1 MGFRKFVDVLLGL
14 DKDTPAPV
22 NTLQRWQNVLLTGSR
37 QRQMGQYEDAQRTFQ
52 AVLGEARAVGNRMA
66 EATALGHLGA
76 LYTERKQWAAAEEA
90 LDQALAIAREQQ
102 NSTLLAAVL
111 NDRAHFLQAK
121 GERPAAQEAFEEAL
135 TYARQGTDA
144 HLTAHILAELSD
156 LYLEDSN
163 ASYAYRLLEEANQLT
178 HHQVPAFVGRLGKA
192 AVAIGREVEG
202 HRWIVQ
208 ALRLSHAMG
217 NSEQEAQWAITLAQR
232 YATQGRLDEA
242 ERLYQRAAVLLKSGL
257 RLKPVEYVHYLLQR
271 ADLSHQVGRYDDA
284 IRLAEQAIPLAED
297 LGLTAEVARAHG
309 LLGMAS
315 RAAGNH
321 DQAIGHLQT
330 ALSYLPRETPPTSRF
345 ELQLE
350 LARVQQEIRPAE
362 ARETYCQVVS
372 AAREHGEKGV
382 LARALTYL
390 GRLEHAQGQTQAALE
405 AWREAAD
412 LFEALGDSHFLAPLL
427 CDIANLL
434 KDRGEPKQAL
444 TLYEQALVA
453 LNNVKHAPTRG
464 LVLSNVANMYAETG
478 DVQTAE
484 AFYQEAIAIARNSGD
499 RLAESLRLG
508 NLGWFYLLIGRFQ
521 DALSMLEKALQLS
534 DGLGVPLVQ
543 AVQRNNLALTCARLG
558 DFASAERYHQQALR
572 SLEGL
577 GEKRWEGILHSD
589 LGETLAR
596 QRKFPEA
603 LTHYEQ
609 ALSLSRECGD
619 NTTLARTLWRLGDLQ
634 REMGDAAAAEASY
647 EQAALKAQAIGAQRD
662 LAHTCLGQGLLALSR
677 QQHDRA
683 RTLLQEAVRLFG
695 ILHAPEQKI
704 AEQAYKRLI

>member
-1 MGFRKFVDVLLGL
+1 MGLRRFVDALLGL
-14 DKDTPAPV
+14 DKVAPAPV
-22 NTLQRWQNVLLTGSR
+22 ADLQRWQSVLLSGTR
-37 QRQMGQYEDAQRTFQ
+37 QRQQGQYEEALRTFEG
-52 AVLGEARAVGNRMA
+52 VVEEARAAGNRVA

-76 LYTERKQWAAAEEA
+76 LHTERRQWAAAGEA
-90 LDQALAIAREQQ
+90 LDRALAIAREQH
-102 NSTLLAAVL
+102 NPVLLAAVL

-121 GERPAAQEAFEEAL
+121 GERQTAQETFEEAL
-135 TYARQGTDA
+135 VYARQGTDST
-144 HLTAHILAELSD
+144 LTAHILAELSD
-156 LYLEDSN
+156 IYLDDSN

-192 AVAIGREVEG
+192 AVAVGREVEG

-208 ALRLSHAMG
+208 ALRLSHALG
-217 NSEQEAQWAITLAQR
+217 NSEQEIQWAMTLAQR

-257 RLKPVEYVHYLLQR
+257 RLKPAEQVCYLLQR
-271 ADLSHQVGRYDDA
+271 ADISYQLGRYA
-284 IRLAEQAIPLAED
+284 EAARFAEQAIPLAED
-297 LGLTAEVARAHG
+297 LGLTAEIARAHG

-315 RAAGNH
+315 RASGQH

-330 ALSYLPRETPPTSRF
+330 ALGYLSREVPASGRF

-350 LARVQQEIRPAE
+350 LARVQQEIAPEEALATYRKIVSE
-362 ARETYCQVVS
+362 AREG
-372 AAREHGEKGV
+372 GEKEA

-390 GRLEHAQGQTQAALE
+390 GRLEHNRGQTQTALD
-405 AWREAAD
+405 AWREAAS
-412 LFEALGDSHFLAPLL
+412 LFEELGDSHFLAPLL

-434 KDRGEPKQAL
+434 KDRGDVKQAL

-453 LNNVKHAPTRG
+453 LNHVKHAPTRG
-464 LVLSNVANMYAETG
+464 LVLSNVANMYVETG

-484 AFYQEAIAIARNSGD
+484 AFYQEAITIARTSGD

-508 NLGWFYLLIGRFQ
+508 NLGWFYMLIGRQ
-521 DALSMLEKALQLS
+521 HDAVSSLERALQLS

-543 AVQRNNLALTCARLG
+543 AVQRNNLAQAQARLG
-558 DFASAERYHQQALR
+558 DFAGAERSHQQALR

-577 GEKRWEGILHSD
+577 GEKRWEGVLHSD

-596 QRKFPEA
+596 QRKFQEA
-603 LTHYEQ
+603 RAHYEQ
-609 ALSLSRECGD
+609 ALSLSREAGD
-619 NTTLARTLWRLGDLQ
+619 NTTQARTLWRLGDLQ
-634 REMGDAAAAEASY
+634 RETGDVAAAEASY
-647 EQAALKAQAIGAQRD
+647 EQAAQKAQAISAQRD
-662 LAHTCLGQGLLALSR
+662 LAHAYLGHGLLALSR

-704 AEQAYKRLI
+704 AEQAYSRLT